1 MDKLLQEVK
10 DHLNITWDEE
20 ETNRKIERII
30 KDAIATLNW
39 KLGAEID
46 YSEEEGQEHNLL
58 LDYCMYAY
66 NQCTNEFDNNYF
78 NEIMQIRQ
86 KYEVIQY
93 FYLEE
98 VMTIE

>member
-66 NQCTNEFDNNYF
+66 NQCTNEFDNNYL
-78 NEIMQIRQ
+78 NEIYQIRH
-86 KYEVIQY
+86 KYEVLNYEQK
-93 FYLEE
+93 F
-98 VMTIE
+98 

>member
-39 KLGAEID
+39 KLGAKID

-58 LDYCMYAY
+58 LDYCLYAY

-93 FYLEE
+93 EQSK
-98 VMTIE
+98 

>member
-46 YSEEEGQEHNLL
+46 YSEEEGHEHNLL

-93 FYLEE
+93 EQSK
-98 VMTIE
+98 

>member
-39 KLGAEID
+39 KLGAKID

-86 KYEVIQY
+86 QYEVIQY
-93 FYLEE
+93 EQSK
-98 VMTIE
+98 

>member
-30 KDAIATLNW
+30 KDAIATFNW

-58 LDYCMYAY
+58 LDYCLYAY

-93 FYLEE
+93 EQSK
-98 VMTIE
+98 